1 MSALMLR
8 LVPITALF
16 AVLLA
21 PAAASALTIEEA
33 YLSDQEVG
41 PLAID
46 DLDSQRGG
54 FMTPL
59 GFEVGFGA
67 VLTATVDNAIVMQT
81 QIQWTNN
88 GIETTGATPVD
99 TAAAAAGG
107 IDLGPN
113 ASQLM
118 GVVVP
123 GDPTNGGGATAIL
136 SSLQSNGIANL
147 ILNTA
152 NGRNVTTNTQITL
165 DLPQQQLSSMASDQ
179 IQSRIQDSLNL
190 ALRYAGI
197 R

>member
-1 MSALMLR
+1 MLR
-8 LVPITALF
+8 LAPMTALL

-21 PAAASALTIEEA
+21 PAAASALTIEET

-81 QIQWTNN
+81 QIQWTDQ

-99 TAAAAAGG
+99 AAAALAGG

-113 ASQLM
+113 ANQLT

-123 GDPTNGGGATAIL
+123 GDPANGGGATAIL
-136 SSLQSNGIANL
+136 ASLQTSGIANL

-152 NGRNVTTNTQITL
+152 NGRTVTTNTQITL
-165 DLPQQQLSSMASDQ
+165 DVPAQQLNMMAANQ
-179 IQSRIQDSLNL
+179 IQSRMQDSLNL

>member
-1 MSALMLR
+1 MLR
-8 LVPITALF
+8 LVPITALL

-46 DLDSQRGG
+46 DLDAQRGG

-81 QIQWTNN
+81 QIHWTDN
-88 GIETTGATPVD
+88 GIETTGASPVD
-99 TAAAAAGG
+99 TAAATAGG

-113 ASQLM
+113 ADQLT
-118 GVVVP
+118 GIVVP
-123 GDPTNGGGATAIL
+123 GDPTKGGGATAIL
-136 SSLQSNGIANL
+136 SSLQTSGIANL

-152 NGRNVTTNTQITL
+152 NGRTVTTNTQITL
-165 DLPQQQLSSMASDQ
+165 DLPAQQLNMMANNQ
-179 IQSRIQDSLNL
+179 IQSRMQDSLNQ
-190 ALRYAGI
+190 ALRFAGV